1 MNWISY
7 PCETY
12 IKGSINFILLEE
24 QFIVKEQR
32 IYCVTRDK
40 YCNKMKLS
48 KTHTIQT
55 PKNSSWKIKI
65 DENLAYYF

>member
-55 PKNSSWKIKI
+55 PKK
-65 DENLAYYF
+65 